1 MGRLRDGLRDGI
13 EYKQAS
19 EFDDND
25 KVVDMDAV
33 NEILDDLEREIITIR
48 KKLERVQGLDLIDEV
63 IDELTTLET
72 GLYE

>member
-1 MGRLRDGLRDGI
+1 MGRLRDGI